1 MEKNLSLARNAK
13 IGLFH
18 LGSGMADVLATGVWN
33 RIMITDLGFS
43 ATPIGLLVS
52 LRYFL
57 APLGVWAGR
66 MSDRHRLG
74 GYRRLFWVWL
84 GRAMMVLS
92 VLVLGISTA
101 TLSAQGSPTPAIWIA
116 ITLALLLFSLGN
128 AISGSTFLALIYDR
142 APEHQRG
149 RAVGLV
155 WTFLL
160 LGFTIGGI
168 FFGVM
173 LRSTEADGPGY
184 TPETLQNLFVV
195 TALVLAGLWFFSV
208 LGEEGRS
215 RSKRSEAETADLG
228 GSLQQY
234 DVAGFAA
241 GLAESPHALFPV
253 LPGAVDVFRLRPG
266 SDP

>member
-1 MEKNLSLARNAK
+1 MDKNLTIARNLK

-66 MSDRHRLG
+66 MSDRHSVG
-74 GYRRLFWVWL
+74 GYRRLFWIWL

-92 VLVLGISTA
+92 ILMLGVATA
-101 TLSAQGSPTPAIWIA
+101 TLAAEGEPSAANWIA

-128 AISGSTFLALIYDR
+128 AFSGSTFLALIYDR

-155 WTFLL
+155 WTFCCSVSPSAA
-160 LGFTIGGI
+160 FSSVSC
-168 FFGVM
+168 FG
-173 LRSTEADGPGY
+173 R
-184 TPETLQNLFVV
+184 Q
-195 TALVLAGLWFFSV
+195 
-208 LGEEGRS
+208 
-215 RSKRSEAETADLG
+215 KRRARVIHRRRCKT
-228 GSLQQY
+228 SL
-234 DVAGFAA
+234 
-241 GLAESPHALFPV
+241 
-253 LPGAVDVFRLRPG
+253 
-266 SDP
+266 